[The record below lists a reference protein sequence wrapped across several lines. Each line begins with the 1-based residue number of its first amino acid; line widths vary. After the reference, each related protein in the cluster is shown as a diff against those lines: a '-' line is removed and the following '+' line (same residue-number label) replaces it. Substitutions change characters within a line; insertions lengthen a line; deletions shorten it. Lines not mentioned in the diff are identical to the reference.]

1 MTSYFKNRTLKL
13 PEDISLPF
21 FAYGIFKPGQVAY
34 PKIKRFVDEYTGNVK
49 ISYMMKHRDGV
60 PILIEGENEHFHT
73 EGTIIKFRQDKQIN
87 AYGTICKTELRKL
100 YEWKTISING
110 EDVNVLFGVNPKKG
124 SDYIEDQKDSVCF
137 DGKNDPL
144 FKEAIE
150 LIEENLKNSKHSWK
164 AESFFEL
171 QMNYILLWSAIER
184 YSSIKYNKPKKKWN
198 NEQFAKE
205 KEFKKGIKKFKD
217 ENHIP
222 VYSTEDLE
230 IHEFNADDAVETL
243 NYYYTFRCNIVHR
256 GKSMYNDYKM
266 LKTAADELLE
276 IFKNI
281 LEDTFEEKYLSK

>member
-1 MTSYFKNRTLKL
+1 MTSFFEDRTLEL
-13 PEDISLPF
+13 PDDINLPF
-21 FAYGIFKPGQVAY
+21 FAYGIFKPGQIAH
-34 PKIKRFVDEYTGNVK
+34 PKIKRFVDEYTDNVK
-49 ISYMMKHRDGV
+49 ISYLMKHRDGV
-60 PILIEGENEHFHT
+60 PILIEGENERFQT
-73 EGTIIKFRQDKQIN
+73 EGTIIKFKEGKQRK
-87 AYGTICKTELRKL
+87 AYGTISKTELRKL

-110 EDVNVLFGVNPKKG
+110 ETVNVLFGVNPENG
-124 SDYIEDQKDSVCF
+124 SDYIENKKESICF

-150 LIEENLKNSKHSWK
+150 LIEENLKSSEHSWK
-164 AESFFEL
+164 AENFFKL

-184 YSSIKYNKPKKKWN
+184 YSSIKYNKPLKKWN

-205 KEFKKGIKKFKD
+205 KEFEKGIKKFKGKR
-217 ENHIP
+217 HMP
-222 VYSTEDLE
+222 VYSTEDLKMY
-230 IHEFNADDAVETL
+230 EFDADDAFKTL

-281 LEDTFEEKYLSK
+281 LEDTFDGE